1 MVDLWSS
8 QSQMRLCEKKAKSRP
23 IVFWK
28 IIEPKE
34 EGKRPFP
41 LIRYSNVYNIEDTTL
56 VGLGENWKDNYSI
69 EEIDAVINNYLTKN
83 SIGLV
88 KRDPCYIQSKNQ
100 IGMPNIRDFDS
111 TGDYYHA
118 YFHEMIHSTGKL
130 LDRDMSFKN
139 QSYSKEE
146 LVAEIGACMLLSHF
160 GIETDIKQSASYID
174 WWRSVIS
181 KDNNLIISAAQK
193 AQKAIDYILD
203 RQ

>member
-1 MVDLWSS
+1 MNPKEKVTAKILEALDQEIVPWKMSWTLQRPYNLVSWKPYRGINFLMLIIENRS
-8 QSQMRLCEKKAKSRP
+8 QSAWLTFDQVKAKWGFVKKKAKSRP
-23 IVFWK
+23 IIFWK

-118 YFHEMIHSTGKL
+118 YFHEIIL
-130 LDRDMSFKN
+130 
-139 QSYSKEE
+139 
-146 LVAEIGACMLLSHF
+146 
-160 GIETDIKQSASYID
+160 
-174 WWRSVIS
+174 SVIYW
-181 KDNNLIISAAQK
+181 LMEISHIQ
-193 AQKAIDYILD
+193 
-203 RQ
+203 R